1 MPTQSA
7 PRGIDAVVLN
17 CWSPGLGLQVEEKLQ
32 SDSTRMTNEVKE
44 LTNSVS
50 ALTGTVDSKTAE
62 VDQLNK
68 DIACL
73 RSDLD
78 AKTTEFSDLKIA
90 NEGVVAER
98 DALNKQVDKSKQE
111 FTKQSQGVADGGV
124 DEKRGRGQRQAVGG
138 HGPAAQEG
146 RNQERVPAATACQ
159 SSTTVSLTP
168 PLLRAMTPWLTAAT
182 CRQGC

>member
-1 MPTQSA
+1 M
-7 PRGIDAVVLN
+7 
-17 CWSPGLGLQVEEKLQ
+17 EEKLQ
-32 SDSTRMTNEVKE
+32 SESTRLTNEVKE

-68 DIACL
+68 DIARL

-78 AKTTEFSDLKIA
+78 AKTTEFSDLKTA

-111 FTKQSQGVADGGV
+111 FTKQIELLTKTHADSQAQMTTEHKAKVSQMEASMKSAGEDSDKQLADMV
-124 DEKRGRGQRQAVGG
+124 QQRKKEETKSASLQQELVK
-138 HGPAAQEG
+138 AQQ
-146 RNQERVPAATACQ
+146 R
-159 SSTTVSLTP
+159 
-168 PLLRAMTPWLTAAT
+168 
-182 CRQGC
+182 